1 MQDAGKYN
9 LMNDLWLHQVVTY
22 LFPHKKNKK
31 YTKIKLV
38 IRMLSFLSIHC

>member
-22 LFPHKKNKK
+22 LFPHKKNK